1 MNDPDR
7 SDDWRALCELA
18 AKEKDP
24 QKLLSLISRISRALE
39 ECSQQGQKHAASI
52 KVTDLEKEDSRC
64 QTGLTADPERN
75 AKRSTS
81 GY

>member
-1 MNDPDR
+1 MNDRDR
-7 SDDWRALCELA
+7 SEDWRALCELA

-52 KVTDLEKEDSRC
+52 KITNVENGDSKCQLE
-64 QTGLTADPERN
+64 ADPERS
-75 AKRSTS
+75 AKRSSS

>member
-18 AKEKDP
+18 ANEKDP
-24 QKLLSLISRISRALE
+24 QKLLNLISRISRALE
-39 ECSQQGQKHAASI
+39 ENRQGQTPAASI
-52 KVTDLEKEDSRC
+52 KITDVENEDAKC
-64 QTGLTADPERN
+64 QLAADPERS

>member
-7 SDDWRALCELA
+7 SDDWRALYELA

-52 KVTDLEKEDSRC
+52 KITNVENGDSKCQLE
-64 QTGLTADPERN
+64 TDPERR
-75 AKRSTS
+75 AKRSSS